1 MAYWLATN
9 TSTKTTT
16 GPRFKTKRAAI
27 EYGRRTFSGIFIVWK
42 PKQFEKKD
50 PRIVDT
56 APE

>member
-1 MAYWLATN
+1 MSYWLATD

-16 GPRFKTKRAAI
+16 GPRFKTKREAVA
-27 EYGRRTFSGIFIVWK
+27 YGRRVFNGIFIVWK
-42 PKQFEKKD
+42 PKQFKKKD